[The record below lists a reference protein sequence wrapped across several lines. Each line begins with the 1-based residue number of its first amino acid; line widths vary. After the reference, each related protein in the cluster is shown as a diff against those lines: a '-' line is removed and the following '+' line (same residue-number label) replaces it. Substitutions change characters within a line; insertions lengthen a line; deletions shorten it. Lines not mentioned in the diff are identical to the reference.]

1 MTTAT
6 TLIEIPETENE
17 ILNFHVEVDEAGE
30 RVDAYLAARI
40 DKWSRVR
47 LQKLIES
54 GDALV
59 NEHTVKSS
67 YKLSP
72 GDTIEVELPPRLAG
86 ASFVPQDIP
95 LDIVFEDEEIL
106 VVNKPAGLVV
116 HPAGGV
122 PNGTLAN
129 GLAWHCQQLSQYA
142 GAIRPG
148 IVHRLDKDTSGL
160 LVVAK
165 TEAAHEHLADQFRNR
180 ETYKSYLALVHG
192 VMEENSGRI
201 EQPIGRDPQNRTR
214 MTITRQGRHALS
226 LWRVRQR
233 WERFT
238 LVKVEI
244 KTGRTHQI
252 RVHLASLKHPVVGD
266 TVYNNGRDKVTADKE
281 ARHAIAVLG
290 RQFLHAE
297 RLGFRHPRTDEYVS
311 FDAPLPPD
319 LTLLLTALKA

>member
-122 PNGTLAN
+122 PDGTLAN

-142 GAIRPG
+142 GALRPG

-165 TEAAHEHLADQFRNR
+165 TEAAHEHLAEQFRNR
-180 ETYKSYLALVHG
+180 EIFKSYLALVHG
-192 VMEENSGRI
+192 VMEENSGRV

-214 MTITRQGRHALS
+214 MAITRQGRHALS

-266 TVYNNGRDKVTADKE
+266 TVYNSGRDNMTADKS
-281 ARHAIAVLG
+281 ARIAIHALG

-297 RLGFRHPRTDEYVS
+297 RLGFRHPRTNEYVS

>member
-122 PNGTLAN
+122 PDGTLAN

-266 TVYNNGRDKVTADKE
+266 TVYNSGRDNMTADKS
-281 ARHAIAVLG
+281 ARIAIAALG

-297 RLGFRHPRTDEYVS
+297 RLGFRHPRTNEYVS

>member
-1 MTTAT
+1 M
-6 TLIEIPETENE
+6 IETPETENE
-17 ILNFHVEVDEAGE
+17 TLNFHVAVDDAGE

-67 YKLSP
+67 YKLSV
-72 GDTIEVELPPRLAG
+72 DDVIEVELPPRLAG

-95 LDIVFEDEEIL
+95 LDIIFEDDEIL

-122 PNGTLAN
+122 PDGTLAN
-129 GLAWHCQQLSQYA
+129 GLAWHCQQLSQYG
-142 GAIRPG
+142 GALRPG

-266 TVYNNGRDKVTADKE
+266 TVYNSGRDNMTADKS
-281 ARHAIAVLG
+281 ARIAIAALG

-297 RLGFRHPRTDEYVS
+297 RLGFRHPRTNEYVS